1 MYWSLGCLQAG
12 NALLHVATYYYESP
26 PYQSYIK
33 DFSKILQSTLPKDYY
48 NKGHLPWH
56 IVSLQAVLEYFYT
69 AYFLEN
75 HPESKKIVQFIEPE
89 EGLFAGL
96 EECFTD
102 FSNMETKMATIIEDD
117 FKIPFAEEF
126 LELAK
131 ENAKLNLMKNG
142 LVDESGKLLA
152 CMQKYKV

>member
-1 MYWSLGCLQAG
+1 MIERPIQFPTDFVFGSATAAHQVEGGNVHNDWWAHEHAADTNAIEPSGIACDHYHRFADDFRLLQLLGHRAHRLSIEWAR
-12 NALLHVATYYYESP
+12 
-26 PYQSYIK
+26 
-33 DFSKILQSTLPKDYY
+33 
-48 NKGHLPWH
+48 
-56 IVSLQAVLEYFYT
+56 
-69 AYFLEN
+69 
-75 HPESKKIVQFIEPE
+75 IEPE